1 MLTACPLF
9 VIIKFDNGG
18 GILAILFSSILAG
31 TILIVYLTLNVLD
44 KSPGNEKTEKIS
56 RIIQRGAKSFL
67 FQEYTIFFP
76 IVFLL
81 SLLFGFSSG
90 WVNAISFIIGSSFS
104 VLAGFFGML
113 IATKSN
119 ARTAWGATKGIGE
132 ALDIAFSGGAVMG
145 LIVSVLGLA
154 GLGIVYLLFG
164 LQAVSYYSLGAS
176 FVALFARVGGGIYTK
191 AADVGADIV
200 GKVESNLPEDDPR
213 NPAVIADN
221 VGDNVG
227 DVAGMGADLYESYV
241 GSIFSAI
248 SLGYA
253 LFGASGIT
261 STLYIISF
269 GLISSILAIILVKV
283 LSRLNTEPALA
294 LRSGTIASSVIFL
307 AFSLSYAI
315 MDKNMNLFWTVLV
328 GNIVGVSIGL
338 ITEWYTSG
346 KKVEKLAH
354 SAAMGPANVIISGT
368 ALGMESTAVI
378 TILIAV
384 GTLISHK
391 LGGLYGIAMA
401 GVGMLA
407 TLAMNLSVDAY
418 GPIADNAGG
427 VAQMA
432 GLEKGVRDITDKL
445 DALGNT
451 TAAMGKGF
459 AIGSAA
465 LTAIALFANFGS
477 IAHIQQIQLQD
488 PKMFIGA
495 LIGAMLTFF
504 FSALAMNAVGDAAND
519 MVEEIRR
526 QIREMP
532 GILAGATEPDYGSC
546 IKIATKGALKRMV
559 LPSVLAIASPI
570 ILMLGLG
577 VQSVAGL
584 LIGSTV
590 TGVALAIFMANSGGA
605 WDNAKK
611 YVEEGHLGGKGSFAH
626 KATVV
631 GDTVG
636 DPYKDTAGPA
646 LNILIKLMAITS
658 IVFYSIVGR
667 WIQ

>member
-1 MLTACPLF
+1 M
-9 VIIKFDNGG
+9 VV
-18 GILAILFSSILAG
+18 LFSSIIAG
-31 TILIVYLTLNVLD
+31 VALVIYLTLNVLD
-44 KSPGNEKTEKIS
+44 KSTGNERMDKIS
-56 RIIQRGAKSFL
+56 RIIQSGANSFL
-67 FQEYTIFFP
+67 FQEYRVFFP
-76 IVFLL
+76 IVLL
-81 SLLFGFSSG
+81 IAALFYFSSG
-90 WVNAISFIIGSSFS
+90 YQDALAFIIGALFS
-104 VLAGFFGML
+104 VLAGYFGMM
-113 IATKSN
+113 IATRSN
-119 ARTAWGATKGIGE
+119 ARTTWGATKSIGT

-145 LIVSVLGLA
+145 LTVSVLGLL
-154 GLGIVYLLFG
+154 GLSIVYLVYG
-164 LQAVSYYSLGAS
+164 IETVSYYSLGAS

-200 GKVESNLPEDDPR
+200 GKVEANLPEDDPR

-241 GSIFSAI
+241 GSIFSGIA
-248 SLGYA
+248 LGYA
-253 LFGASGIT
+253 AFGEKGAT
-261 STLYIISF
+261 STFYIVAF
-269 GLISSILAIILVKV
+269 GLIASILSIVFVKV
-283 LSRLNTEPALA
+283 LSRLNTEPSLA
-294 LRSGTIASSVIFL
+294 LRSGTILSSVVFL
-307 AFSLSYAI
+307 VLSFSYGLAEKSLG
-315 MDKNMNLFWTVLV
+315 LFWAVLV
-328 GNIVGVSIGL
+328 GNIVGVLIGL

-346 KKVEKLAH
+346 KRVEKLAH
-354 SAAMGPANVIISGT
+354 SATMGAANVIISGT
-368 ALGMESTAVI
+368 ALGMESTAI
-378 TILIAV
+378 IIILIAV
-384 GTLISHK
+384 GTLISYNIS
-391 LGGLYGIAMA
+391 GLYGIAMA

-427 VAQMA
+427 IAEMA
-432 GLEKGVRDITDKL
+432 GLDKSVRETTDKL

-465 LTAIALFANFGS
+465 LTSLALFANFGS
-477 IAHIQQIQLQD
+477 IAHVKEIQLQD

-504 FSALAMNAVGDAAND
+504 FSALTMNAVGDAAND

-526 QIREMP
+526 QIREIP
-532 GILAGATEPDYGSC
+532 GILSGSSEPDYQSC
-546 IKIATKGALKRMV
+546 VKIATKGALKRMV
-559 LPSVLAIASPI
+559 VPALLAVLSPI
-570 ILMLGLG
+570 ALLLILG
-577 VQSVAGL
+577 VQSVVGL

-626 KATVV
+626 KSTIV

-636 DPYKDTAGPA
+636 DPYKDTAGPS

-667 WIQ
+667 

>member
-1 MLTACPLF
+1 L
-9 VIIKFDNGG
+9 VV
-18 GILAILFSSILAG
+18 LFSSIIAG
-31 TILIVYLTLNVLD
+31 VALVIYLTLNVLD
-44 KSPGNEKTEKIS
+44 KSTGNERMDKIS
-56 RIIQRGAKSFL
+56 RIIQSGANSFL
-67 FQEYTIFFP
+67 FQEYRVFFP
-76 IVFLL
+76 IVLL
-81 SLLFGFSSG
+81 IAALFYFSSG
-90 WVNAISFIIGSSFS
+90 YQDALAFIIGALFS
-104 VLAGFFGML
+104 VLAGYFGMM
-113 IATKSN
+113 IATRSN
-119 ARTAWGATKGIGE
+119 ARTTWGATKSIGT

-145 LIVSVLGLA
+145 LTVSVLGLL
-154 GLGIVYLLFG
+154 GLSIVYLVYG
-164 LQAVSYYSLGAS
+164 IETVSYYSLGAS

-200 GKVESNLPEDDPR
+200 GKVEANLPEDDPR

-241 GSIFSAI
+241 GSIFSGIA
-248 SLGYA
+248 LGYA
-253 LFGASGIT
+253 AFGENGAT
-261 STLYIISF
+261 NTFYIVAF
-269 GLISSILAIILVKV
+269 GLIASILSIVFVKV
-283 LSRLNTEPALA
+283 LSRLNTEPSLA
-294 LRSGTIASSVIFL
+294 LRSGTILSSVVFL
-307 AFSLSYAI
+307 VLSFSYGLAEESLG
-315 MDKNMNLFWTVLV
+315 LFWSVLV
-328 GNIVGVSIGL
+328 GNIVGVLIGL

-346 KKVEKLAH
+346 KRVEKLAH
-354 SAAMGPANVIISGT
+354 SATMGAANVIISGT
-368 ALGMESTAVI
+368 ALGMESTAI
-378 TILIAV
+378 IIILIAV
-384 GTLISHK
+384 GTLISYNIS
-391 LGGLYGIAMA
+391 GLYGIAMA

-427 VAQMA
+427 IAEMA
-432 GLEKGVRDITDKL
+432 GLDKSVRETTDKL

-465 LTAIALFANFGS
+465 LTSLALFANFGS
-477 IAHIQQIQLQD
+477 IAHVKEIQLQD
-488 PKMFIGA
+488 PKMFVGA

-504 FSALAMNAVGDAAND
+504 FSALTMNAVGDAAND

-526 QIREMP
+526 QIREIP
-532 GILAGATEPDYGSC
+532 GILSGSSEPDYQSC
-546 IKIATKGALKRMV
+546 VKIATKGALKRMV
-559 LPSVLAIASPI
+559 VPALLAVLSPI
-570 ILMLGLG
+570 ALLLILG
-577 VQSVAGL
+577 VQSVVGL

-626 KATVV
+626 KSTIV

-636 DPYKDTAGPA
+636 DPYKDTAGPS

-667 WIQ
+667 

>member
-1 MLTACPLF
+1 M
-9 VIIKFDNGG
+9 VV
-18 GILAILFSSILAG
+18 LFSSIIAG
-31 TILIVYLTLNVLD
+31 VALVIYLTLNVLD
-44 KSPGNEKTEKIS
+44 KSTGNERMDKIS
-56 RIIQRGAKSFL
+56 RIIQSGANSFL
-67 FQEYTIFFP
+67 FQEYRVFFP
-76 IVFLL
+76 IVLL
-81 SLLFGFSSG
+81 IAVLFYFSSG
-90 WVNAISFIIGSSFS
+90 YQDALAFIIGALFS
-104 VLAGFFGML
+104 VLAGYFGMM
-113 IATKSN
+113 IATRSN
-119 ARTAWGATKGIGE
+119 ARTTWGATKSIGT

-145 LIVSVLGLA
+145 LIVSVLGLL
-154 GLGIVYLLFG
+154 GLSIVYLVYG
-164 LQAVSYYSLGAS
+164 IETVSYYSLGAS

-200 GKVESNLPEDDPR
+200 GKVEANLPEDDPR

-241 GSIFSAI
+241 GSIFSGIA
-248 SLGYA
+248 LGYA
-253 LFGASGIT
+253 AFGENGAT
-261 STLYIISF
+261 NTFYIVAF
-269 GLISSILAIILVKV
+269 GLIASILSIVFVKV
-283 LSRLNTEPALA
+283 LSRLNTEPSLA
-294 LRSGTIASSVIFL
+294 LRSGTILSSVVFL
-307 AFSLSYAI
+307 VLSFSYGIAEESLG
-315 MDKNMNLFWTVLV
+315 LFWVVLV
-328 GNIVGVSIGL
+328 GNIVGVLIGL

-346 KKVEKLAH
+346 KRVEKIAH
-354 SAAMGPANVIISGT
+354 SATMGAANVIISGT
-368 ALGMESTAVI
+368 ALGMGSTAII

-384 GTLISHK
+384 GTLISYNIS
-391 LGGLYGIAMA
+391 GLYGIAMA

-427 VAQMA
+427 IAEMA
-432 GLEKGVRDITDKL
+432 GLDKSVRETTDKL

-465 LTAIALFANFGS
+465 LTSLALFANFGS
-477 IAHIQQIQLQD
+477 IAHVKEIQLQD

-495 LIGAMLTFF
+495 LIGAMLAFF
-504 FSALAMNAVGDAAND
+504 FSALTMNAVGDAAND

-526 QIREMP
+526 QIREIP
-532 GILAGATEPDYGSC
+532 GILSGSSEPDYQSC
-546 IKIATKGALKRMV
+546 VKIATRGALKRMV
-559 LPSVLAIASPI
+559 VPALLAVLSPI
-570 ILMLGLG
+570 VLLLILG
-577 VQSVAGL
+577 VQSVVGL

-590 TGVALAIFMANSGGA
+590 TGVSLAIFMANSGGA

-626 KATVV
+626 KSTIV

-636 DPYKDTAGPA
+636 DPYKDTAGPS

-667 WIQ
+667 

>member
-1 MLTACPLF
+1 MVL
-9 VIIKFDNGG
+9 
-18 GILAILFSSILAG
+18 LFSSILTG
-31 TILIVYLTLNVLD
+31 FVLVIYLTLSVLD
-44 KSPGNEKTEKIS
+44 KSTGNEKTDKIS
-56 RIIQRGAKSFL
+56 RIIQTGARSFL
-67 FQEYTIFFP
+67 FQEYAVFFP
-76 IVFLL
+76 IVALL
-81 SLLFGFSSG
+81 SIIFFFSNG
-90 WVNAISFIIGSSFS
+90 YKDALAFLIGSVFS
-104 VLAGFFGML
+104 VLAGFFGMM

-119 ARTAWGATKGIGE
+119 ARTAWGATKGVGE
-132 ALDIAFSGGAVMG
+132 ALDVAFSGGAVMG
-145 LIVSVLGLA
+145 LTVSVLGLL
-154 GLGIVYLLFG
+154 GLSIVYIIFG
-164 LQAVSYYSLGAS
+164 LQAVGFYSLGAS

-200 GKVESNLPEDDPR
+200 GKVEANLPEDDPR

-241 GSIFSAI
+241 GSIFSSIA
-248 SLGYA
+248 LGYL
-253 LFGASGIT
+253 LFGEKGIT
-261 STLYIISF
+261 STISVVSF
-269 GLISSILAIILVKV
+269 GLIASILGIIFVKV
-283 LSRLNTEPALA
+283 LSKMNTEPALA
-294 LRSGTIASSVIFL
+294 LRLGTISSSTIFL
-307 AFSLSYAI
+307 VFSLAYSI
-315 MDKNMNLFWTVLV
+315 IEEDLKIFWVVLI
-328 GNIVGVSIGL
+328 GNVIGVLIGL

-354 SAAMGPANVIISGT
+354 SAVMGPANVIISGT

-378 TILIAV
+378 TILIAL
-384 GTLISHK
+384 GTLFSYKI
-391 LGGLYGIAMA
+391 LGLYGISMA

-427 VAQMA
+427 VAEMS
-432 GLEKGVRDITDKL
+432 GLDKSVRAITDKL

-477 IAHIQQIQLQD
+477 TAHIKDLQLQD

-504 FSALAMNAVGDAAND
+504 FSALTMNAVGDAAND

-526 QIREMP
+526 QIKEIP
-532 GILAGATEPDYGSC
+532 GILSGAAEPDYQSC
-546 IKIATKGALKRMV
+546 IRIATKGALKRMV
-559 LPSVLAIASPI
+559 LPSVLAILAPI
-570 ILMLGLG
+570 ILMMGLG
-577 VQSVAGL
+577 VQAVAGL

-590 TGVALAIFMANSGGA
+590 TGVSLAIFMANSGGA

-611 YVEEGHLGGKGSFAH
+611 YVEEGHFGGKGSFAH

-636 DPYKDTAGPA
+636 DPYKDTAGPS

-667 WIQ
+667 WL

>member
-1 MLTACPLF
+1 MILPF
-9 VIIKFDNGG
+9 SSVIIGV
-18 GILAILFSSILAG
+18 
-31 TILIVYLTLNVLD
+31 ILIIYLTLNVLD
-44 KSPGNEKTEKIS
+44 KSSGNERTEKIS
-56 RIIQRGAKSFL
+56 KIIQIGARSFL
-67 FQEYTIFFP
+67 FQEYAVFFP
-76 IVFLL
+76 IVGVLAV
-81 SLLFGFSSG
+81 LFGFTTG
-90 WVNAISFIIGSSFS
+90 YKEAASFIIGSFFS
-104 VLAGFFGML
+104 VMAGFFGMM

-119 ARTAWGATKGIGE
+119 ARTAWGAIKGVGE

-145 LIVSVLGLA
+145 LTVSVLGLF
-154 GLGIVYLLFG
+154 GLSVVYILFG

-200 GKVESNLPEDDPR
+200 GKVEANLPEDDPR

-241 GSIFSAI
+241 GSIFSGIAI
-248 SLGYA
+248 GYL
-253 LFGASGIT
+253 LFGDKGILN
-261 STLYIISF
+261 TLYVVSF
-269 GLISSILAIILVKV
+269 GLIASIIAIIFVKV
-283 LSRLNTEPALA
+283 MSKMNVEPALT
-294 LRSGTIASSVIFL
+294 LRSGTITSSVIFL
-307 AFSLSYAI
+307 VLSLAYSI
-315 MDKNMNLFWTVLV
+315 IEKNLNLFWVVLI
-328 GNIVGVSIGL
+328 GNVVGVFIGL

-384 GTLISHK
+384 GTLLAYKISE
-391 LGGLYGIAMA
+391 LYGIAMA

-427 VAQMA
+427 VAEMS
-432 GLEKGVRDITDKL
+432 GLDKSVRSITDKL

-477 IAHIQQIQLQD
+477 TAHIQELHLQD

-504 FSALAMNAVGDAAND
+504 FSALTMNAVGDAAND

-526 QIREMP
+526 QIKEIP
-532 GILAGATEPDYGSC
+532 GILLGSAEPDYQSC

-559 LPSVLAIASPI
+559 VPAVLAILSPI
-570 ILMLGLG
+570 ILMIGLG

-584 LIGSTV
+584 LIGATV
-590 TGVALAIFMANSGGA
+590 TGVSLAIFMANSGGA

-636 DPYKDTAGPA
+636 DPYKDTAGPS

-667 WIQ
+667 WL

>member
-1 MLTACPLF
+1 M
-9 VIIKFDNGG
+9 
-18 GILAILFSSILAG
+18 ILVLLFSSILAG
-31 TILIVYLTLNVLD
+31 FALVIYLTLSVLD
-44 KSPGNEKTEKIS
+44 KSTGNEKTDKIS
-56 RIIQRGAKSFL
+56 RIIQTGARSFL
-67 FQEYTIFFP
+67 FQEYTVFFP
-76 IVFLL
+76 IVALL
-81 SLLFGFSSG
+81 SIIFFFSNG
-90 WVNAISFIIGSSFS
+90 YKEALAFLTGSIFS
-104 VLAGFFGML
+104 VLAGFFGMM

-119 ARTAWGATKGIGE
+119 ARTAWGAMKGIGE

-145 LIVSVLGLA
+145 LTVSVLGLL
-154 GLGIVYLLFG
+154 GLSIVYIIFG
-164 LQAVSYYSLGAS
+164 LQAVSFYSLGAS

-200 GKVESNLPEDDPR
+200 GKVEANLPEDDPR

-241 GSIFSAI
+241 GSIFSGIA
-248 SLGYA
+248 LGYL
-253 LFGASGIT
+253 LFGERGIT
-261 STLYIISF
+261 STISIVSF
-269 GLISSILAIILVKV
+269 GLIASIFGIIFVKV
-283 LSRLNTEPALA
+283 LSKMNTEPALA
-294 LRSGTIASSVIFL
+294 LRLGTISSSTIFL
-307 AFSLSYAI
+307 IFSIAYSI
-315 MDKNMNLFWTVLV
+315 IEKNLKIFWVVLI
-328 GNIVGVSIGL
+328 GNVVGVLIGL

-354 SAAMGPANVIISGT
+354 SAVMGPANVIISGT

-378 TILIAV
+378 TILIAL
-384 GTLISHK
+384 GTLFSYKI
-391 LGGLYGIAMA
+391 LGLYGISMA

-427 VAQMA
+427 VAEMS
-432 GLEKGVRDITDKL
+432 GLDKSVRSITDKL

-477 IAHIQQIQLQD
+477 TAHIKELQLQD

-504 FSALAMNAVGDAAND
+504 FSALTMNAVGDAAND

-526 QIREMP
+526 QIKEIP
-532 GILAGATEPDYGSC
+532 GILSGAAEPDYQSC
-546 IKIATKGALKRMV
+546 IRIATKGALKRMV
-559 LPSVLAIASPI
+559 LPSVLAILAPI
-570 ILMLGLG
+570 ILMIGLG

-590 TGVALAIFMANSGGA
+590 TGVSLAIFMANSGGA

-611 YVEEGHLGGKGSFAH
+611 YVEEGHFGGKGSFAH
-626 KATVV
+626 KAAVV

-636 DPYKDTAGPA
+636 D
-646 LNILIKLMAITS
+646 
-658 IVFYSIVGR
+658 
-667 WIQ
+667 

>member
-1 MLTACPLF
+1 MILPF
-9 VIIKFDNGG
+9 SSVII
-18 GILAILFSSILAG
+18 G
-31 TILIVYLTLNVLD
+31 TILIIYLTLNVLD
-44 KSPGNEKTEKIS
+44 KSSGNERTEKIS
-56 RIIQRGAKSFL
+56 KIIQIGARSFL
-67 FQEYTIFFP
+67 FQEYAVFFP
-76 IVFLL
+76 IVGVLAV
-81 SLLFGFSSG
+81 LFGFTTG
-90 WVNAISFIIGSSFS
+90 YKEAASFIIGSFFS
-104 VLAGFFGML
+104 VMAGFFGMM

-119 ARTAWGATKGIGE
+119 ARTAWGAIKGVGE

-145 LIVSVLGLA
+145 LTVSVLGLF
-154 GLGIVYLLFG
+154 GLSIVYILFG

-200 GKVESNLPEDDPR
+200 GKVEANLPEDDPR

-241 GSIFSAI
+241 GSIFSGIAI
-248 SLGYA
+248 GYL
-253 LFGASGIT
+253 LFGDKGILN
-261 STLYIISF
+261 TLYVVSF
-269 GLISSILAIILVKV
+269 GLIASIIAIIFVKV
-283 LSRLNTEPALA
+283 MSKMNVEPALT
-294 LRSGTIASSVIFL
+294 LRSGTITSSVIFL
-307 AFSLSYAI
+307 VLSLAYSI
-315 MDKNMNLFWTVLV
+315 IEKNLNLFWVVLI
-328 GNIVGVSIGL
+328 GNVVGVFIGL

-384 GTLISHK
+384 GTLLAYKISE
-391 LGGLYGIAMA
+391 LYGIAMA

-427 VAQMA
+427 VAEMS
-432 GLEKGVRDITDKL
+432 GLDKSVRSITDKL

-477 IAHIQQIQLQD
+477 TAHIQELHLQD

-504 FSALAMNAVGDAAND
+504 FSALTMNAVGDAAND

-526 QIREMP
+526 QIKEIP
-532 GILAGATEPDYGSC
+532 GILLGSAEPDYQSC

-559 LPSVLAIASPI
+559 VPSVLAILSPI
-570 ILMLGLG
+570 ILMIGLG

-584 LIGSTV
+584 LIGATV
-590 TGVALAIFMANSGGA
+590 TGVSLAIFMANSGGA

-636 DPYKDTAGPA
+636 DPYKDTAGPS

-667 WIQ
+667 WL

>member
-1 MLTACPLF
+1 M
-9 VIIKFDNGG
+9 VV
-18 GILAILFSSILAG
+18 LFSSIIAG
-31 TILIVYLTLNVLD
+31 VALVIYLTLNVLD
-44 KSPGNEKTEKIS
+44 KSTGNERMDKIS
-56 RIIQRGAKSFL
+56 RIIQSGANSFL
-67 FQEYTIFFP
+67 FQEYRVFFP
-76 IVFLL
+76 IVLL
-81 SLLFGFSSG
+81 IAALFYFSSG
-90 WVNAISFIIGSSFS
+90 YQDALAFIIGALFS
-104 VLAGFFGML
+104 VLAGYFGMM
-113 IATKSN
+113 IATRSN
-119 ARTAWGATKGIGE
+119 ARTTWGATKSIGT

-145 LIVSVLGLA
+145 LTVSVLGLL
-154 GLGIVYLLFG
+154 GLSIVYLVYG
-164 LQAVSYYSLGAS
+164 IETVSYYSLGAS

-200 GKVESNLPEDDPR
+200 GKVEANLPEDDPR

-241 GSIFSAI
+241 GSIFSGIA
-248 SLGYA
+248 LGYA
-253 LFGASGIT
+253 AFGEKGAT
-261 STLYIISF
+261 STFYIVAF
-269 GLISSILAIILVKV
+269 GLIASILSIVFVKV
-283 LSRLNTEPALA
+283 LSRLNTEPSLA
-294 LRSGTIASSVIFL
+294 LRSGTILSSVVFL
-307 AFSLSYAI
+307 VLSFSYSLAEESLG
-315 MDKNMNLFWTVLV
+315 LFWAVLM
-328 GNIVGVSIGL
+328 GNIVGVLIGL

-346 KKVEKLAH
+346 KRIEKLAH
-354 SAAMGPANVIISGT
+354 SATMGAANVIISGT
-368 ALGMESTAVI
+368 ALGMESTAII

-384 GTLISHK
+384 GTLISYNIS
-391 LGGLYGIAMA
+391 GLYGIAMA

-427 VAQMA
+427 IAEMA
-432 GLEKGVRDITDKL
+432 GLDKSVRETTDKL

-465 LTAIALFANFGS
+465 LTSLALFANFGS
-477 IAHIQQIQLQD
+477 IAHVKEIQLQD

-504 FSALAMNAVGDAAND
+504 FSALTMNAVGDAAND

-526 QIREMP
+526 QIREIP
-532 GILAGATEPDYGSC
+532 GILSGSSEPDYQSC
-546 IKIATKGALKRMV
+546 VKIATKGALKRMV
-559 LPSVLAIASPI
+559 VPALLAVLSPI
-570 ILMLGLG
+570 ALLLILG

-626 KATVV
+626 KSTIV

-636 DPYKDTAGPA
+636 DPYKDTAGPS

-667 WIQ
+667 

>member
-1 MLTACPLF
+1 M
-9 VIIKFDNGG
+9 
-18 GILAILFSSILAG
+18 ILLFSSIAAG
-31 TILIVYLTLNVLD
+31 TILIIYLTLSVLD
-44 KSPGNEKTEKIS
+44 KSPGNEKTERIS
-56 RIIQRGAKSFL
+56 SIIQKGARSFL
-67 FQEYTIFFP
+67 FQEYTVFFP
-76 IVFLL
+76 IVIFLA
-81 SLLFGFSSG
+81 LLFTFTTGYKE
-90 WVNAISFIIGSSFS
+90 ALSFITGSVFS
-104 VLAGFFGML
+104 ILAGFFGMM

-145 LIVSVLGLA
+145 LTVSVLGLL
-154 GLGIVYLLFG
+154 GLSIVYLAFG

-248 SLGYA
+248 ALGYI
-253 LFGASGIT
+253 LFGDKGILN
-261 STLYIISF
+261 TLYIVGF
-269 GLISSILAIILVKV
+269 GLVASILAIILVKA
-283 LSRLNTEPALA
+283 LSKMNTEPALA
-294 LRSGTIASSVIFL
+294 LRSGTIASSVVFL
-307 AFSLSYAI
+307 IFSLAYAVI
-315 MDKNMNLFWTVLV
+315 EKNLNLFWVVLI

-354 SAAMGPANVIISGT
+354 SAMMGPANVIISGT

-378 TILIAV
+378 TIIIAV
-384 GTLISHK
+384 GTLLSYK
-391 LGGLYGIAMA
+391 VAGLYGIAMA

-427 VAQMA
+427 VAEMS
-432 GLEKGVRDITDKL
+432 GLDKSVRKITDKL

-477 IAHIQQIQLQD
+477 TAHVQEINLQD

-504 FSALAMNAVGDAAND
+504 FSALTMNAVGDAAND

-526 QIREMP
+526 QIKEIP
-532 GILAGATEPDYGSC
+532 GILSGTSEPDYQSC

-559 LPSVLAIASPI
+559 LPAILAILAPI
-570 ILMLGLG
+570 ILMVGLG
-577 VQSVAGL
+577 VQAVAGL

-611 YVEEGHLGGKGSFAH
+611 YVEEGHLGGKGSFTH

-636 DPYKDTAGPA
+636 DPYKDTAGPS

-658 IVFYSIVGR
+658 IVFYSIAGR
-667 WIQ
+667 WL

>member
-1 MLTACPLF
+1 MSLLYVSVAA
-9 VIIKFDNGG
+9 GG
-18 GILAILFSSILAG
+18 TLLVF
-31 TILIVYLTLNVLD
+31 LTLNVLD
-44 KSPGNEKTEKIS
+44 KSPGNERTEKLS
-56 RIIQRGAKSFL
+56 RIIQRGARSFL
-67 FQEYTIFFP
+67 LQEYVVFFP
-76 IVFLL
+76 IVALL
-81 SLLFGFSSG
+81 SLIFLLLSG
-90 WVNAISFIIGSSFS
+90 HGSALSFLTGAVFS
-104 VLAGFFGML
+104 VLSGFFGMM

-119 ARTAWGATKGIGE
+119 ARTAWGATKGVGE

-145 LIVSVLGLA
+145 LTVSVLGLT
-154 GLGIVYLLFG
+154 GLGLVYALFG
-164 LQAVSYYSLGAS
+164 LKAVSFYSLGAS

-200 GKVESNLPEDDPR
+200 GKVEANLPEDDPR

-241 GSIFSAI
+241 GSIFSGMA
-248 SLGYA
+248 LGSVLA
-253 LFGASGIT
+253 GERGVLD
-261 STLYIISF
+261 TLSIVSF
-269 GLISSILAIILVKV
+269 GLIGSVLGIISVKV
-283 LSRLNTEPALA
+283 LSKLNVEPAKA
-294 LRSGTIASSVIFL
+294 LRSGTIISSAVFL
-307 AFSLSYAI
+307 LTSLTYLALNSELRTFFI
-315 MDKNMNLFWTVLV
+315 VLV
-328 GNIVGVSIGL
+328 GNAVGVLIGL

-346 KKVEKLAH
+346 RKVEKLAH

-368 ALGMESTAVI
+368 ALGMESTGVI
-378 TILIAV
+378 VVLIAG
-384 GTLISHK
+384 GTLLAYW
-391 LGGLYGIAMA
+391 LGELYGVALA

-427 VAQMA
+427 IAQMA
-432 GLEKGVRDITDKL
+432 GLDKSVRSITDKL

-477 IAHIQQIQLQD
+477 VAHVETLELQD
-488 PKMFIGA
+488 PKLFIGA

-504 FSALAMNAVGDAAND
+504 FSALTMNAVGDAAND

-526 QIREMP
+526 QIREIP
-532 GILAGATEPDYGSC
+532 GILLGTAEPDYDSC
-546 IKIATKGALKRMV
+546 IRIATKGALKRMV
-559 LPSVLAIASPI
+559 APALLAIASPI
-570 ILMLGLG
+570 ALMWLLG
-577 VQSVAGL
+577 VQAVAGL
-584 LIGSTV
+584 LVGATV

-636 DPYKDTAGPA
+636 DPYKDTAGPS
-646 LNILIKLMAITS
+646 LNILIKLMAITA
-658 IVFYSIVGR
+658 IVFYQLR
-667 WIQ
+667 LR

>member
-1 MLTACPLF
+1 L
-9 VIIKFDNGG
+9 VV
-18 GILAILFSSILAG
+18 LFSSIIAG
-31 TILIVYLTLNVLD
+31 VALVIYLTLNVLD
-44 KSPGNEKTEKIS
+44 KSTGNERMDKIS
-56 RIIQRGAKSFL
+56 RIIQSGANSFL
-67 FQEYTIFFP
+67 FQEYRVFFP
-76 IVFLL
+76 IVLL
-81 SLLFGFSSG
+81 IAALFYFSSG
-90 WVNAISFIIGSSFS
+90 YQDALAFIIGALFS
-104 VLAGFFGML
+104 VLAGYFGMM
-113 IATKSN
+113 IATRSN
-119 ARTAWGATKGIGE
+119 ARTTWGATKSIGT

-145 LIVSVLGLA
+145 LTVSVLGLL
-154 GLGIVYLLFG
+154 GLSIVYLVYG
-164 LQAVSYYSLGAS
+164 IETVSYYSLGAS

-200 GKVESNLPEDDPR
+200 GKVEANLPEDDPR

-241 GSIFSAI
+241 GSIFSGIA
-248 SLGYA
+248 LGYA
-253 LFGASGIT
+253 AFGENGAT
-261 STLYIISF
+261 NTFYIVAF
-269 GLISSILAIILVKV
+269 GLIASILSIVFVKV
-283 LSRLNTEPALA
+283 LSRLNTEPSLA
-294 LRSGTIASSVIFL
+294 LRSGTILSSVVFL
-307 AFSLSYAI
+307 VLSFSYSLAEESLG
-315 MDKNMNLFWTVLV
+315 LFWAVLI
-328 GNIVGVSIGL
+328 GNIVGVLIGL

-346 KKVEKLAH
+346 KRIEKVAH
-354 SAAMGPANVIISGT
+354 SATMGAANVIISGT

-378 TILIAV
+378 TILIAI
-384 GTLISHK
+384 GTLISYNIS
-391 LGGLYGIAMA
+391 GLYGIAMA

-427 VAQMA
+427 IAEMA
-432 GLEKGVRDITDKL
+432 GLDKSVRETTDKL

-465 LTAIALFANFGS
+465 LTSLALFANFGS
-477 IAHIQQIQLQD
+477 IAHVKEIQLQD

-504 FSALAMNAVGDAAND
+504 FSALTMNAVGDAAND

-526 QIREMP
+526 QIREIP
-532 GILAGATEPDYGSC
+532 GILSGSSEPDYQSC
-546 IKIATKGALKRMV
+546 VKIATKGALKRMV
-559 LPSVLAIASPI
+559 VPALLAVLSPI
-570 ILMLGLG
+570 ALLLILG

-626 KATVV
+626 KSTIV

-636 DPYKDTAGPA
+636 DPYKDTAGPS

-667 WIQ
+667 

>member
-1 MLTACPLF
+1 M
-9 VIIKFDNGG
+9 
-18 GILAILFSSILAG
+18 ILLFSSIAIG
-31 TILIVYLTLNVLD
+31 TVLIIYLTLSVLD
-44 KSPGNEKTEKIS
+44 KSPGNEKTERIS
-56 RIIQRGAKSFL
+56 NIIQKGARSFL
-67 FQEYTIFFP
+67 FQEYTVFFP
-76 IVFLL
+76 IVIVLA
-81 SLLFGFSSG
+81 LLFTFTTGYKE
-90 WVNAISFIIGSSFS
+90 AISFITGSVFS
-104 VLAGFFGML
+104 VLAGFFGMM

-119 ARTAWGATKGIGE
+119 ARTAWGAAKGVGE

-145 LIVSVLGLA
+145 LTVSVLGLL
-154 GLGIVYLLFG
+154 GLSIVYLTFG

-241 GSIFSAI
+241 GSIFSGIA
-248 SLGYA
+248 LGYI
-253 LFGASGIT
+253 LFGDKGILN
-261 STLYIISF
+261 TLYIVGF
-269 GLISSILAIILVKV
+269 GLIASILAIILVKA
-283 LSRLNTEPALA
+283 LSKMNTEPALA
-294 LRSGTIASSVIFL
+294 LRSGTIASSIVFL
-307 AFSLSYAI
+307 IFSLAYAVI
-315 MDKNMNLFWTVLV
+315 EKNLNLFWVVLI
-328 GNIVGVSIGL
+328 GNIVGVAIGL

-354 SAAMGPANVIISGT
+354 SAMMGPANVIISGT

-378 TILIAV
+378 TIIIAV
-384 GTLISHK
+384 GTLLAYKIA
-391 LGGLYGIAMA
+391 GLYGIAMA

-427 VAQMA
+427 VAEMS
-432 GLEKGVRDITDKL
+432 GLDKSVRAITDKL

-477 IAHIQQIQLQD
+477 TAHVQEINLQD

-504 FSALAMNAVGDAAND
+504 FSALTMNAVGDAAND

-526 QIREMP
+526 QIKEIP
-532 GILAGATEPDYGSC
+532 GILSGTSEPDYQSC

-559 LPSVLAIASPI
+559 LPTILAILAPI
-570 ILMLGLG
+570 ILMVGLG
-577 VQSVAGL
+577 VQAVAGL

-590 TGVALAIFMANSGGA
+590 TGVTLAIFMANSGGA

-611 YVEEGHLGGKGSFAH
+611 FVEEGHLGGKGSFTH

-636 DPYKDTAGPA
+636 DPYKDTAGPS

-667 WIQ
+667 WL

>member
-1 MLTACPLF
+1 M
-9 VIIKFDNGG
+9 VV
-18 GILAILFSSILAG
+18 LFSSIIAG
-31 TILIVYLTLNVLD
+31 VALVIYLTLNVLD
-44 KSPGNEKTEKIS
+44 KSTGNERMDKIS
-56 RIIQRGAKSFL
+56 RIIQSGANSFL
-67 FQEYTIFFP
+67 FQEYRVFFP
-76 IVFLL
+76 IVLL
-81 SLLFGFSSG
+81 IAALFYFSSG
-90 WVNAISFIIGSSFS
+90 YQDALAFIIGALFS
-104 VLAGFFGML
+104 VLAGYFGMM
-113 IATKSN
+113 IATRSN
-119 ARTAWGATKGIGE
+119 ARTTWGATKSIGT

-145 LIVSVLGLA
+145 LTVSVLGLL
-154 GLGIVYLLFG
+154 GLSIVYLVYG
-164 LQAVSYYSLGAS
+164 IETVSYYSLGAS

-200 GKVESNLPEDDPR
+200 GKVEANLPEDDPR

-241 GSIFSAI
+241 GSIFSGIA
-248 SLGYA
+248 LGYA
-253 LFGASGIT
+253 AFGEKGAT
-261 STLYIISF
+261 NTFYIVAF
-269 GLISSILAIILVKV
+269 GLIASILSIVFVKV
-283 LSRLNTEPALA
+283 LSRLNTEPSLA
-294 LRSGTIASSVIFL
+294 LRSGTILSSVVFL
-307 AFSLSYAI
+307 VLSFSYGLAEESLG
-315 MDKNMNLFWTVLV
+315 LFWSVLV
-328 GNIVGVSIGL
+328 GNIVGVLIGL

-346 KKVEKLAH
+346 KRVEKLAH
-354 SAAMGPANVIISGT
+354 SATMGAANVIISGT
-368 ALGMESTAVI
+368 ALGMESTAI
-378 TILIAV
+378 IIILIAV
-384 GTLISHK
+384 GTLISYNIS
-391 LGGLYGIAMA
+391 GLYGIAMA

-427 VAQMA
+427 IAEMA
-432 GLEKGVRDITDKL
+432 GLDKSVRETTDKL

-465 LTAIALFANFGS
+465 LTSLALFTNFGS
-477 IAHIQQIQLQD
+477 IAHVKEIQLQD
-488 PKMFIGA
+488 PKMFVGA

-504 FSALAMNAVGDAAND
+504 FSALTMNAVGDAAND

-526 QIREMP
+526 QIREIP
-532 GILAGATEPDYGSC
+532 GILSGSSEPDYQSC
-546 IKIATKGALKRMV
+546 VKIATKGALKRMV
-559 LPSVLAIASPI
+559 VPALLAVLSPI
-570 ILMLGLG
+570 ALLLILG

-626 KATVV
+626 KSTIV

-636 DPYKDTAGPA
+636 DPYKDTAGPS

-667 WIQ
+667 

>member
-1 MLTACPLF
+1 M
-9 VIIKFDNGG
+9 I
-18 GILAILFSSILAG
+18 ILFSSIVAG
-31 TILIVYLTLNVLD
+31 VAVIIYLTLNVLD
-44 KSPGNEKTEKIS
+44 KSTGNEKMDKIS
-56 RIIQRGAKSFL
+56 RIIQSGANSFL
-67 FQEYTIFFP
+67 FQEYRVFFP
-76 IVFLL
+76 IVLL
-81 SLLFGFSSG
+81 IAVLFYFSASYQD
-90 WVNAISFIIGSSFS
+90 ALAFIIGALFS
-104 VLAGFFGML
+104 VLAGYFGMM
-113 IATKSN
+113 IATRSN
-119 ARTAWGATKGIGE
+119 ARTTWGATKSIGA

-145 LIVSVLGLA
+145 LTVSVLGLL
-154 GLGIVYLLFG
+154 GLSIVYLIYG
-164 LQAVSYYSLGAS
+164 IETVSYYSLGGS
-176 FVALFARVGGGIYTK
+176 FVALFARVGGGVYTK

-200 GKVESNLPEDDPR
+200 GKVEANLPEDDPR

-241 GSIFSAI
+241 GSIFSGIA
-248 SLGYA
+248 LGYA
-253 LFGASGIT
+253 FFGEKGIVNT
-261 STLYIISF
+261 FYIVAF
-269 GLISSILAIILVKV
+269 GLMASILSIVFVKV
-283 LSRLNTEPALA
+283 LSKLNTEPSLA
-294 LRSGTIASSVIFL
+294 LRSGTILSSVVFL
-307 AFSLSYAI
+307 VLSFSYGLAEESLG
-315 MDKNMNLFWTVLV
+315 LFWAVLV
-328 GNIVGVSIGL
+328 GNIVGVLIGL

-346 KKVEKLAH
+346 KRVEKLAH
-354 SAAMGPANVIISGT
+354 SATMGAANVIISGT
-368 ALGMESTAVI
+368 ALGMESTAI
-378 TILIAV
+378 IIILIAV
-384 GTLISHK
+384 GTLISYNIS
-391 LGGLYGIAMA
+391 GLYGIAMA

-427 VAQMA
+427 IAEMA
-432 GLEKGVRDITDKL
+432 GLDKSVRETTDKL

-465 LTAIALFANFGS
+465 LTSLALFANFGS
-477 IAHIQQIQLQD
+477 IAHVKEIQLQD
-488 PKMFIGA
+488 PKMFVGA

-504 FSALAMNAVGDAAND
+504 FSALTMNAVGDAAND

-526 QIREMP
+526 QIREIP
-532 GILAGATEPDYGSC
+532 GILSGSSEPDYQSC
-546 IKIATKGALKRMV
+546 VKIATKGALKRMV
-559 LPSVLAIASPI
+559 VPALLAVLSPI
-570 ILMLGLG
+570 ALLLILG
-577 VQSVAGL
+577 VQSVVGL

-626 KATVV
+626 KSTIV

-636 DPYKDTAGPA
+636 DPYKDTAGPS

-667 WIQ
+667 

>member
-1 MLTACPLF
+1 L
-9 VIIKFDNGG
+9 
-18 GILAILFSSILAG
+18 ILLFSSVLAG
-31 TILIVYLTLNVLD
+31 VILVVYLTLTVLD
-44 KSPGNEKTEKIS
+44 KSTGNERTEKIS
-56 RIIQRGAKSFL
+56 RIIQKGARSFL
-67 FQEYTIFFP
+67 FQEYAIFFP
-76 IVFLL
+76 IVFVLAVLL
-81 SLLFGFSSG
+81 GFSSG
-90 WVNAISFIIGSSFS
+90 WTNAIAFIIGSVFS
-104 VLAGFFGML
+104 VLAGFFGMT

-119 ARTAWGATKGIGE
+119 ARTAWGATKGVGE

-145 LIVSVLGLA
+145 LVVSVLGLL
-154 GLGIVYLLFG
+154 GLSIVYLTFG
-164 LQAVSYYSLGAS
+164 LKAVSFYSLGAS

-200 GKVESNLPEDDPR
+200 GKVEANLPEDDPR

-248 SLGYA
+248 VLGYA
-253 LFGASGIT
+253 LFGDKGILH
-261 STLYIISF
+261 TLYIISF
-269 GLISSILAIILVKV
+269 GLISSILAIIFVKV
-283 LSRLNTEPALA
+283 LSRLNTEPAVA
-294 LRSGTIASSVIFL
+294 LRMGTISSSVIFL
-307 AFSLSYAI
+307 VFALAYAI
-315 MDKNMNLFWTVLV
+315 IEKNMNLFWTVLT
-328 GNIVGVSIGL
+328 GNVVGVFIGL

-346 KKVEKLAH
+346 KNVEKLAH

-384 GTLISHK
+384 GTLISYK
-391 LGGLYGIAMA
+391 LSGLYGTAMA

-427 VAQMA
+427 VAQMS
-432 GLEKGVRDITDKL
+432 GLDKSVREITDKL

-477 IAHIQQIQLQD
+477 IAHVQRLQLQD
-488 PKMFIGA
+488 PNMFIGA
-495 LIGAMLTFF
+495 LIGAMLTFY
-504 FSALAMNAVGDAAND
+504 FSALTMNAVGDAAND

-526 QIREMP
+526 QIKEVP
-532 GILAGATEPDYGSC
+532 GILSGVVDPDYESC

-559 LPSVLAIASPI
+559 LPSILAIAAPI
-570 ILMLGLG
+570 ILMIGLG

-590 TGVALAIFMANSGGA
+590 TGVSLAIFMSNSGGA

-611 YVEEGHLGGKGSFAH
+611 FVEEGHLGGKGSFAH

-636 DPYKDTAGPA
+636 DPYKDTAGPS

-667 WIQ
+667 WL

>member
-1 MLTACPLF
+1 
-9 VIIKFDNGG
+9 
-18 GILAILFSSILAG
+18 
-31 TILIVYLTLNVLD
+31 
-44 KSPGNEKTEKIS
+44 
-56 RIIQRGAKSFL
+56 
-67 FQEYTIFFP
+67 
-76 IVFLL
+76 
-81 SLLFGFSSG
+81 
-90 WVNAISFIIGSSFS
+90 
-104 VLAGFFGML
+104 
-113 IATKSN
+113 
-119 ARTAWGATKGIGE
+119 
-132 ALDIAFSGGAVMG
+132 
-145 LIVSVLGLA
+145 
-154 GLGIVYLLFG
+154 YLLFG
-164 LQAVSYYSLGAS
+164 DK
-176 FVALFARVGGGIYTK
+176 GIL
-191 AADVGADIV
+191 
-200 GKVESNLPEDDPR
+200 N
-213 NPAVIADN
+213 
-221 VGDNVG
+221 
-227 DVAGMGADLYESYV
+227 
-241 GSIFSAI
+241 
-248 SLGYA
+248 
-253 LFGASGIT
+253 
-261 STLYIISF
+261 TLYVVSF
-269 GLISSILAIILVKV
+269 GLIASIIAIIFVKV
-283 LSRLNTEPALA
+283 MSKMNVEPALT
-294 LRSGTIASSVIFL
+294 LRSGTITSSVIFL
-307 AFSLSYAI
+307 VLSLAYSI
-315 MDKNMNLFWTVLV
+315 IEKNLNLFWVVLI
-328 GNIVGVSIGL
+328 GNVVGVFIGL

-384 GTLISHK
+384 GTLLAYKISE
-391 LGGLYGIAMA
+391 LYGIAMA

-427 VAQMA
+427 VAEMS
-432 GLEKGVRDITDKL
+432 GLDKSVRSITDKL

-477 IAHIQQIQLQD
+477 TAHIQELHLQD

-504 FSALAMNAVGDAAND
+504 FSALTMNAVGDAAND

-526 QIREMP
+526 QIKEIP
-532 GILAGATEPDYGSC
+532 GILLGSAEPDYQSC

-559 LPSVLAIASPI
+559 VPSVLAILSPI
-570 ILMLGLG
+570 ILMIGLG

-584 LIGSTV
+584 LIGATV
-590 TGVALAIFMANSGGA
+590 TGVSLAIFMANSGGA

-636 DPYKDTAGPA
+636 DP
-646 LNILIKLMAITS
+646 
-658 IVFYSIVGR
+658 
-667 WIQ
+667 

>member
-1 MLTACPLF
+1 M
-9 VIIKFDNGG
+9 
-18 GILAILFSSILAG
+18 ILLFSSIAIG
-31 TILIVYLTLNVLD
+31 TVLIIYLTLSVLD
-44 KSPGNEKTEKIS
+44 KSPGNEKTERIS
-56 RIIQRGAKSFL
+56 NIIQKGARSFL
-67 FQEYTIFFP
+67 FQEYTVFFP
-76 IVFLL
+76 IVIVLA
-81 SLLFGFSSG
+81 LLFTFTTGYKQ
-90 WVNAISFIIGSSFS
+90 ALSFIIGSVFS
-104 VLAGFFGML
+104 VLAGFFGMM

-119 ARTAWGATKGIGE
+119 ARTAWGATKGVGE

-145 LIVSVLGLA
+145 LTVSVLGLL
-154 GLGIVYLLFG
+154 GLSIVYLMFG

-241 GSIFSAI
+241 GSIFSGIA
-248 SLGYA
+248 LGYI
-253 LFGASGIT
+253 LFGDKGILN
-261 STLYIISF
+261 TLYIVGF
-269 GLISSILAIILVKV
+269 GLIASILAIILVKA
-283 LSRLNTEPALA
+283 LSKMNTEPALA
-294 LRSGTIASSVIFL
+294 LRSGTIASSIVFL
-307 AFSLSYAI
+307 IFSLAYAVI
-315 MDKNMNLFWTVLV
+315 EKNLNLFWVVLI
-328 GNIVGVSIGL
+328 GNIVGVAIGL

-354 SAAMGPANVIISGT
+354 SAMMGPANVIISGT

-378 TILIAV
+378 TIIIAV
-384 GTLISHK
+384 GTLLSYKIA
-391 LGGLYGIAMA
+391 GLYGIAMA

-427 VAQMA
+427 VAEMS
-432 GLEKGVRDITDKL
+432 GLDKSVRAITDKL

-477 IAHIQQIQLQD
+477 TAHVQEINLQD

-504 FSALAMNAVGDAAND
+504 FSALTMNAVGDAAND

-526 QIREMP
+526 QIKEIP
-532 GILAGATEPDYGSC
+532 GILSGTSEPDYQSC

-559 LPSVLAIASPI
+559 LPAILAILAPI
-570 ILMLGLG
+570 ILMVGLG
-577 VQSVAGL
+577 VQAVAGL

-611 YVEEGHLGGKGSFAH
+611 YVEEGHLGGKGSFTH

-636 DPYKDTAGPA
+636 DPYKDTAGPS

-667 WIQ
+667 WL

>member
-1 MLTACPLF
+1 M
-9 VIIKFDNGG
+9 
-18 GILAILFSSILAG
+18 ILLFSSIAIG
-31 TILIVYLTLNVLD
+31 TVLIIYLTLSVLD
-44 KSPGNEKTEKIS
+44 KSPGNEKTERIS
-56 RIIQRGAKSFL
+56 NIIQKGARSFL
-67 FQEYTIFFP
+67 FQEYTVFFP
-76 IVFLL
+76 IVIVLA
-81 SLLFGFSSG
+81 LLFTFTTGYKQ
-90 WVNAISFIIGSSFS
+90 ALSFIIGSVFS
-104 VLAGFFGML
+104 VLAGFFGMM

-119 ARTAWGATKGIGE
+119 ARTAWGATKGVGE

-145 LIVSVLGLA
+145 LTVSVLGLL
-154 GLGIVYLLFG
+154 GLSIVYLTFG

-241 GSIFSAI
+241 GSIFSGIA
-248 SLGYA
+248 LGYI
-253 LFGASGIT
+253 LFGDKGILN
-261 STLYIISF
+261 TLYIVGF
-269 GLISSILAIILVKV
+269 GLIASILAIILVKV
-283 LSRLNTEPALA
+283 LSKMNTEPALA
-294 LRSGTIASSVIFL
+294 LRSGTIASSVVFL
-307 AFSLSYAI
+307 IFSLAYAI
-315 MDKNMNLFWTVLV
+315 IEKNLNLFWVVLI
-328 GNIVGVSIGL
+328 GNIVGVAIGL

-354 SAAMGPANVIISGT
+354 SAMMGPANVIISGT

-378 TILIAV
+378 TIIIAV
-384 GTLISHK
+384 GTLLAYKIA
-391 LGGLYGIAMA
+391 GLYGIAMA

-427 VAQMA
+427 VAEMS
-432 GLEKGVRDITDKL
+432 GLDKSVRAITDKL

-477 IAHIQQIQLQD
+477 TAHVQEINLQD

-504 FSALAMNAVGDAAND
+504 FSALTMNAVGDAAND

-526 QIREMP
+526 QIKEIP
-532 GILAGATEPDYGSC
+532 GILSGTSEPDYQSC

-559 LPSVLAIASPI
+559 LPAILAILAPI
-570 ILMLGLG
+570 ILMVGLG
-577 VQSVAGL
+577 VQAVAGL

-611 YVEEGHLGGKGSFAH
+611 YVEEGHLGGKGSFTH

-636 DPYKDTAGPA
+636 DPYKDTAGPS

-667 WIQ
+667 WL

>member
-1 MLTACPLF
+1 L
-9 VIIKFDNGG
+9 
-18 GILAILFSSILAG
+18 ILLFSAIGIGSA
-31 TILIVYLTLNVLD
+31 LIIYLTLSVLD
-44 KSPGNEKTEKIS
+44 KSTGNEKTDKIS
-56 RIIQRGAKSFL
+56 RIIQTGARSFL
-67 FQEYTIFFP
+67 FQEYAVFFP
-76 IVFLL
+76 IVIAL
-81 SLLFGFSSG
+81 SLLFFFSSG
-90 WVNAISFIIGSSFS
+90 YKEALAFIIGSVFS
-104 VLAGFFGML
+104 VLAGFFGMM

-119 ARTAWGATKGIGE
+119 ARTAWGATKGVGE

-145 LIVSVLGLA
+145 LTVSVLGLL
-154 GLGIVYLLFG
+154 GLSLVYQIFG
-164 LQAVSYYSLGAS
+164 LQAVSFYSLGAS

-200 GKVESNLPEDDPR
+200 GKVEANLPEDDPR

-241 GSIFSAI
+241 GSIFSGIA
-248 SLGYA
+248 LGYL
-253 LFGASGIT
+253 LFGEKGILN
-261 STLYIISF
+261 TLYIVAF
-269 GLISSILAIILVKV
+269 GLIASILAIVFVKV
-283 LSRLNTEPALA
+283 LSKMNTEPALA
-294 LRSGTIASSVIFL
+294 LRSGTIASSFIFL
-307 AFSLSYAI
+307 VLSFAYAI
-315 MDKNMNLFWTVLV
+315 MEKNLNIFWVVLI
-328 GNIVGVSIGL
+328 GNIVGVAIGL

-384 GTLISHK
+384 GTLLSYKIAE
-391 LGGLYGIAMA
+391 LYGIAMA
-401 GVGMLA
+401 GVGMLS

-427 VAQMA
+427 VAEMS
-432 GLEKGVRDITDKL
+432 GLDKSVRAITDKL

-477 IAHIQQIQLQD
+477 TAHIQELQLQD

-504 FSALAMNAVGDAAND
+504 FSALTMNAVGDAAND

-526 QIREMP
+526 QIREIP
-532 GILAGATEPDYGSC
+532 GILSGSAEPDYQSC

-559 LPSVLAIASPI
+559 LPSILAILSPI
-570 ILMLGLG
+570 ILMIGLG

-636 DPYKDTAGPA
+636 DPYKDTAGPS

-667 WIQ
+667 WL

>member
-1 MLTACPLF
+1 M
-9 VIIKFDNGG
+9 V
-18 GILAILFSSILAG
+18 ILFSSIIASVVLV
-31 TILIVYLTLNVLD
+31 IYLTLNVLD
-44 KSPGNEKTEKIS
+44 KSTGNERMDKIS
-56 RIIQRGAKSFL
+56 RIIQSGANSFL
-67 FQEYTIFFP
+67 FQEYRVFFP
-76 IVFLL
+76 IVLL
-81 SLLFGFSSG
+81 IAVLFYFSSG
-90 WVNAISFIIGSSFS
+90 YQDALAFIMGALFS
-104 VLAGFFGML
+104 VLAGYFGMM
-113 IATKSN
+113 IATRSN
-119 ARTAWGATKGIGE
+119 ARTTWGATKSIGT

-145 LIVSVLGLA
+145 LTVSVLGLL
-154 GLGIVYLLFG
+154 GLIIVYMIYG
-164 LQAVSYYSLGAS
+164 VETVSYYSLGAS

-200 GKVESNLPEDDPR
+200 GKVEANLPEDDPR

-241 GSIFSAI
+241 GSIFSGIA
-248 SLGYA
+248 LGNA
-253 LFGASGIT
+253 FFGVKGIDN
-261 STLYIISF
+261 TLYIVAF
-269 GLISSILAIILVKV
+269 GLIASILSIVFVKV
-283 LSRLNTEPALA
+283 LSKLNIEPSLA
-294 LRSGTIASSVIFL
+294 LRSGTIMSSVIFL
-307 AFSLSYAI
+307 VLAFSYGFIEKSLS
-315 MDKNMNLFWTVLV
+315 LFWVVLV
-328 GNIVGVSIGL
+328 GNAVGVLIGL

-346 KKVEKLAH
+346 KRIEKLAH
-354 SAAMGPANVIISGT
+354 SAMMGPANVIISGT
-368 ALGMESTAVI
+368 ALGMESTAII
-378 TILIAV
+378 TVLIAV
-384 GTLISHK
+384 GTLISYNIS
-391 LGGLYGIAMA
+391 GLYGIAMA

-427 VAQMA
+427 IAEMA
-432 GLEKGVRDITDKL
+432 GLDKSVRETTDKL

-465 LTAIALFANFGS
+465 LTSLALFANFGS
-477 IAHIQQIQLQD
+477 IAHVKEIQLQD
-488 PKMFIGA
+488 PRMFIGA

-504 FSALAMNAVGDAAND
+504 FSALTMNAVGDAAND

-526 QIREMP
+526 QIREIP
-532 GILAGATEPDYGSC
+532 GILSGVAEPDYQGC
-546 IKIATKGALKRMV
+546 IKIATKGALRRMV
-559 LPSVLAIASPI
+559 LPALLAVLSPI
-570 ILMLGLG
+570 ALMLILG
-577 VQSVAGL
+577 VQSVVGL

-590 TGVALAIFMANSGGA
+590 TGVALAIFMSNSGGA

-626 KATVV
+626 KATIV

-636 DPYKDTAGPA
+636 DPYKDTAGPS

-667 WIQ
+667 

>member
-1 MLTACPLF
+1 M
-9 VIIKFDNGG
+9 
-18 GILAILFSSILAG
+18 ILLFSSVIAG
-31 TILIVYLTLNVLD
+31 VVLIIYLTLTVLD

-56 RIIQRGAKSFL
+56 RIIQRGARSFL
-67 FQEYTIFFP
+67 FQEYTVFFP
-76 IVFLL
+76 LVFVLAI
-81 SLLFGFSSG
+81 LFGLSSG
-90 WVNAISFIIGSSFS
+90 WTKAIAFIIGATFS
-104 VLAGFFGML
+104 VLAGFFGMS

-119 ARTAWGATKGIGE
+119 ARTAWGATKGVGE

-145 LIVSVLGLA
+145 LAVSVLGLL
-154 GLGIVYLLFG
+154 GLSVVYLIFG
-164 LQAVSYYSLGAS
+164 IEAVSFYSLGAS

-200 GKVESNLPEDDPR
+200 GKVEANLPEDDPR

-248 SLGYA
+248 AIGYA
-253 LFGASGIT
+253 LFGAKGILNT
-261 STLYIISF
+261 IYIISF
-269 GLISSILAIILVKV
+269 GLIASILAIILVKV
-283 LSRLNTEPALA
+283 LSRLNTEPASA
-294 LRSGTIASSVIFL
+294 LRMGTVTSSIIFL
-307 AFSLSYAI
+307 VFSFAYAI
-315 MDKNMNLFWTVLV
+315 IEKNLNLFWTVLT
-328 GNIVGVSIGL
+328 GNIVGVLIGL

-378 TILIAV
+378 TILIAL
-384 GTLISHK
+384 GTLISYK
-391 LGGLYGIAMA
+391 LASLYGIAMA
-401 GVGMLA
+401 GVGMLS

-432 GLEKGVRDITDKL
+432 GLDKSVREITDKL

-477 IAHIQQIQLQD
+477 VAHVQQIQLQD
-488 PKMFIGA
+488 PNMFIGA

-504 FSALAMNAVGDAAND
+504 FSALTMNAVGDAAND

-526 QIREMP
+526 QIREVP
-532 GILAGATEPDYGSC
+532 GILSGAVDPDYESC

-559 LPSVLAIASPI
+559 LPAVLAILAPI
-570 ILMLGLG
+570 VLMVGLG
-577 VQSVAGL
+577 VQAVVGL

-636 DPYKDTAGPA
+636 DPYKDTAGPS

-667 WIQ
+667 WL

>member
-1 MLTACPLF
+1 M
-9 VIIKFDNGG
+9 
-18 GILAILFSSILAG
+18 ILLFSSVLAG
-31 TILIVYLTLNVLD
+31 VILVVYLTLTVLD
-44 KSPGNEKTEKIS
+44 KSTGNERTEKIS
-56 RIIQRGAKSFL
+56 RIIQKGARSFL
-67 FQEYTIFFP
+67 FQEYAIFFP
-76 IVFLL
+76 IVFVLAVLL
-81 SLLFGFSSG
+81 GFSSG
-90 WVNAISFIIGSSFS
+90 WTNAIAFIIGSVFS
-104 VLAGFFGML
+104 VLAGFFGMT

-119 ARTAWGATKGIGE
+119 ARTAWGATKGVGE

-145 LIVSVLGLA
+145 LVVSVLGLL
-154 GLGIVYLLFG
+154 GLSIVYLTFG
-164 LQAVSYYSLGAS
+164 LKAVSFYSLGAS

-200 GKVESNLPEDDPR
+200 GKVEANLPEDDPR

-248 SLGYA
+248 VLGYA
-253 LFGASGIT
+253 LFGDKGILH
-261 STLYIISF
+261 TLYIISF
-269 GLISSILAIILVKV
+269 GLISSILAIIFVKV
-283 LSRLNTEPALA
+283 LSRLNTEPAVA
-294 LRSGTIASSVIFL
+294 LRIGTISSSVIFL
-307 AFSLSYAI
+307 VFALAYAI
-315 MDKNMNLFWTVLV
+315 IEKNMNLFWTVLT
-328 GNIVGVSIGL
+328 GNVVGVFIGL

-346 KKVEKLAH
+346 KNVEKLAH

-384 GTLISHK
+384 GTLISYK
-391 LGGLYGIAMA
+391 LSGLYGTAMA

-427 VAQMA
+427 VAQMS
-432 GLEKGVRDITDKL
+432 GLDKSVREITDKL

-477 IAHIQQIQLQD
+477 IAHVQRLQLQD
-488 PKMFIGA
+488 PNMFIGA
-495 LIGAMLTFF
+495 LIGAMLTFY
-504 FSALAMNAVGDAAND
+504 FSALTMNAVGDAAND

-526 QIREMP
+526 QIKEVP
-532 GILAGATEPDYGSC
+532 GILSGVVDPDYESC

-559 LPSVLAIASPI
+559 LPSILAIAAPI
-570 ILMLGLG
+570 ILMIGLG

-590 TGVALAIFMANSGGA
+590 TGVSLAIFMSNSGGA

-611 YVEEGHLGGKGSFAH
+611 FVEEGHLGGKGSFAH

-636 DPYKDTAGPA
+636 DPYKDTAGPS

-667 WIQ
+667 WL

>member
-1 MLTACPLF
+1 M
-9 VIIKFDNGG
+9 
-18 GILAILFSSILAG
+18 ILLFSSIAIG
-31 TILIVYLTLNVLD
+31 TVLIIYLTLSVLD
-44 KSPGNEKTEKIS
+44 KSPGNEKTERIS
-56 RIIQRGAKSFL
+56 NIIQKGARSFL
-67 FQEYTIFFP
+67 FQEYTVFFP
-76 IVFLL
+76 IVIVLA
-81 SLLFGFSSG
+81 LLFTFTTGYKQ
-90 WVNAISFIIGSSFS
+90 ALSFIIGSVFS
-104 VLAGFFGML
+104 VLAGFFGMM

-119 ARTAWGATKGIGE
+119 ARTAWGATKGVGE

-145 LIVSVLGLA
+145 LTVSVLGLL
-154 GLGIVYLLFG
+154 GLSIVYLMFG

-241 GSIFSAI
+241 GSIFSGIA
-248 SLGYA
+248 LGYI
-253 LFGASGIT
+253 LFGDKGILN
-261 STLYIISF
+261 TLYIVGF
-269 GLISSILAIILVKV
+269 GLIASILAIILVKV
-283 LSRLNTEPALA
+283 LSKMNTEPALA
-294 LRSGTIASSVIFL
+294 LRSGTIASSVVFL
-307 AFSLSYAI
+307 IFSLAYSI
-315 MDKNMNLFWTVLV
+315 IEKNLNLFWVVLI
-328 GNIVGVSIGL
+328 GNIVGVAIGL

-354 SAAMGPANVIISGT
+354 SAMMGPANVIISGT

-378 TILIAV
+378 TIIIAV
-384 GTLISHK
+384 GTLLAYKIA
-391 LGGLYGIAMA
+391 GLYGIAMA

-427 VAQMA
+427 VAEMS
-432 GLEKGVRDITDKL
+432 GLDKSVRAITDKL

-477 IAHIQQIQLQD
+477 TAHVQEINLQD

-504 FSALAMNAVGDAAND
+504 FSALTMNAVGDAAND

-526 QIREMP
+526 QIKEIP
-532 GILAGATEPDYGSC
+532 GILSGTSEPDYQSC

-559 LPSVLAIASPI
+559 LPAILAILAPI
-570 ILMLGLG
+570 ILMVGLG
-577 VQSVAGL
+577 VQAVAGL

-611 YVEEGHLGGKGSFAH
+611 FVEEGHLGGKGSFTH

-636 DPYKDTAGPA
+636 DPYKDTAGPS

-667 WIQ
+667 WL

>member
-1 MLTACPLF
+1 MAL
-9 VIIKFDNGG
+9 
-18 GILAILFSSILAG
+18 LFSSILAG
-31 TILIVYLTLNVLD
+31 LVLIIYLTLTVLD

-56 RIIQRGAKSFL
+56 RIIQKGARSFL
-67 FQEYTIFFP
+67 MQEYTVFFP
-76 IVFLL
+76 IVFALAI
-81 SLLFGFSSG
+81 LFGFSSG
-90 WVNAISFIIGSSFS
+90 WTKATAFVIGSIFS
-104 VLAGFFGML
+104 VLAGFFGMT

-119 ARTAWGATKGIGE
+119 ARTAWGATRSIGE

-145 LIVSVLGLA
+145 LVVSVLGLL
-154 GLGIVYLLFG
+154 GLGIVYLVFG
-164 LQAVSYYSLGAS
+164 LEEITFYSLGAS

-200 GKVESNLPEDDPR
+200 GKVEANLPEDDPR

-248 SLGYA
+248 ALGYA
-253 LFGASGIT
+253 LFGEKGILD
-261 STLYIISF
+261 TLYIISF
-269 GLISSILAIILVKV
+269 GLLASIIAIVFVKV
-283 LSRLNTEPALA
+283 LSKLNTEPAKA
-294 LRSGTIASSVIFL
+294 LRLGTITASVVFLVISF
-307 AFSLSYAI
+307 AYSI
-315 MDKNMNLFWTVLV
+315 MEKNLNLFWTVLV
-328 GNIVGVSIGL
+328 GNIVGVLIGL

-378 TILIAV
+378 TILIAL
-384 GTLISHK
+384 GTYVSYRLA
-391 LGGLYGIAMA
+391 GLYGVAMA

-427 VAQMA
+427 IAQMA
-432 GLEKGVRDITDKL
+432 GLDKSVREITDKL

-477 IAHIQQIQLQD
+477 AAHVQSIQLQD

-495 LIGAMLTFF
+495 LVGAMLTFF
-504 FSALAMNAVGDAAND
+504 FSALTMNAVGDAAND

-526 QIREMP
+526 QIREVP
-532 GILAGATEPDYGSC
+532 GILSGTTEPDYDSC

-559 LPSVLAIASPI
+559 TPAVLAIAAPI
-570 ILMLGLG
+570 ILMVGLG
-577 VQSVAGL
+577 VQAVVGL
-584 LIGSTV
+584 LIGATV

-636 DPYKDTAGPA
+636 DPYKDTAGPS
-646 LNILIKLMAITS
+646 LNILVKLMAITS

-667 WIQ
+667 WL

>member
-1 MLTACPLF
+1 LILPF
-9 VIIKFDNGG
+9 SSVII
-18 GILAILFSSILAG
+18 G
-31 TILIVYLTLNVLD
+31 TILIIYLTLNVLD
-44 KSPGNEKTEKIS
+44 KSSGNERTEKIS
-56 RIIQRGAKSFL
+56 KIIQIGARSFL
-67 FQEYTIFFP
+67 FQEYAVFFP
-76 IVFLL
+76 IVGVLAV
-81 SLLFGFSSG
+81 LFGFTTG
-90 WVNAISFIIGSSFS
+90 YKEAASFIIGSFFS
-104 VLAGFFGML
+104 VMAGFFGMM

-119 ARTAWGATKGIGE
+119 ARTAWGAIKGVGE

-145 LIVSVLGLA
+145 LTVSVLGLF
-154 GLGIVYLLFG
+154 GLSIVYILFG

-200 GKVESNLPEDDPR
+200 GKVEANLPEDDPR

-241 GSIFSAI
+241 GSIFSGIAI
-248 SLGYA
+248 GYL
-253 LFGASGIT
+253 LFGDKGILN
-261 STLYIISF
+261 TLYVVSF
-269 GLISSILAIILVKV
+269 GLIASIIAIIFVKV
-283 LSRLNTEPALA
+283 MSKMNVEPALT
-294 LRSGTIASSVIFL
+294 LRSGTITSSVIFL
-307 AFSLSYAI
+307 VLSLAYSI
-315 MDKNMNLFWTVLV
+315 IEKNLNLFWVVLI
-328 GNIVGVSIGL
+328 GNVVGVFIGL

-384 GTLISHK
+384 GTLLAYKISE
-391 LGGLYGIAMA
+391 LYGIAMA

-427 VAQMA
+427 VAEMS
-432 GLEKGVRDITDKL
+432 GLDKSVRSITDKL

-477 IAHIQQIQLQD
+477 TAHIQELHLQD

-504 FSALAMNAVGDAAND
+504 FSALTMNAVGDAAND

-526 QIREMP
+526 QIKEIP
-532 GILAGATEPDYGSC
+532 GILLGSAEPDYQSC

-559 LPSVLAIASPI
+559 VPSVLAILSPI
-570 ILMLGLG
+570 ILMIGLG

-584 LIGSTV
+584 LIGATV
-590 TGVALAIFMANSGGA
+590 TGVSLAIFMANSGGA

-636 DPYKDTAGPA
+636 DPYKDTAGPS

-667 WIQ
+667 WL

>member
-1 MLTACPLF
+1 MPLTAFVLWITRSQVVGREVPPLSLLY
-9 VIIKFDNGG
+9 VSVAAGG
-18 GILAILFSSILAG
+18 TLLVF
-31 TILIVYLTLNVLD
+31 LTLNVLD
-44 KSPGNEKTEKIS
+44 KSPGNERTEKLS
-56 RIIQRGAKSFL
+56 RIIQRGARSFL
-67 FQEYTIFFP
+67 LQEYVVFFP
-76 IVFLL
+76 IVALL
-81 SLLFGFSSG
+81 SLIFLLLSG
-90 WVNAISFIIGSSFS
+90 HGSALSFLTGAVFS
-104 VLAGFFGML
+104 VLSGFFGMM

-119 ARTAWGATKGIGE
+119 ARTAWGATKGVGE

-145 LIVSVLGLA
+145 LTVSVLGLT
-154 GLGIVYLLFG
+154 GLGLVYALFG
-164 LQAVSYYSLGAS
+164 LKAVSFYSLGAS

-200 GKVESNLPEDDPR
+200 GKVEANLPEDDPR

-241 GSIFSAI
+241 GSIFSGMA
-248 SLGYA
+248 LGSVLA
-253 LFGASGIT
+253 GERGVLD
-261 STLYIISF
+261 TLSIVSF
-269 GLISSILAIILVKV
+269 GLIGSVLGIISVKV
-283 LSRLNTEPALA
+283 LSKLNVEPAKA
-294 LRSGTIASSVIFL
+294 LRSGTIISSVVFL
-307 AFSLSYAI
+307 LTSLTYLALNSELRTFFI
-315 MDKNMNLFWTVLV
+315 VLV
-328 GNIVGVSIGL
+328 GNAVGVLIGL

-346 KKVEKLAH
+346 RKVEKLAH

-368 ALGMESTAVI
+368 ALGMESTGVI
-378 TILIAV
+378 VVLIAG
-384 GTLISHK
+384 GTLLAYW
-391 LGGLYGIAMA
+391 LGELYGVALA

-427 VAQMA
+427 IAQMA
-432 GLEKGVRDITDKL
+432 GLDKSVRSITDKL

-477 IAHIQQIQLQD
+477 VAHVETLELQD
-488 PKMFIGA
+488 PKLFIGA

-504 FSALAMNAVGDAAND
+504 FSALTMNAVGDAAND

-526 QIREMP
+526 QIREIP
-532 GILAGATEPDYGSC
+532 GILLGTAEPDYDSC
-546 IKIATKGALKRMV
+546 IRIATKGALKRMV
-559 LPSVLAIASPI
+559 APALLAIASPI
-570 ILMLGLG
+570 ALMWLLG
-577 VQSVAGL
+577 VQAVAGL
-584 LIGSTV
+584 LVGATV

-636 DPYKDTAGPA
+636 DPYKDTAGPS
-646 LNILIKLMAITS
+646 LNILIKLMAITA
-658 IVFYSIVGR
+658 IVFYQLR
-667 WIQ
+667 LR

>member
-1 MLTACPLF
+1 L
-9 VIIKFDNGG
+9 
-18 GILAILFSSILAG
+18 ILLFSSVLAG
-31 TILIVYLTLNVLD
+31 VILVVYLTLTVLD
-44 KSPGNEKTEKIS
+44 KSTGNERTEKIS
-56 RIIQRGAKSFL
+56 RIIQKGARSFL
-67 FQEYTIFFP
+67 FQEYAIFFP
-76 IVFLL
+76 IVFVLAVLL
-81 SLLFGFSSG
+81 GFSSG
-90 WVNAISFIIGSSFS
+90 WTNAIAFIIGSVFS
-104 VLAGFFGML
+104 VLAGFFGMT

-119 ARTAWGATKGIGE
+119 ARTAWGATKGVGE

-145 LIVSVLGLA
+145 LVVSVLGLL
-154 GLGIVYLLFG
+154 GLSIVYLTFG
-164 LQAVSYYSLGAS
+164 LKAVSFYSLGAS

-200 GKVESNLPEDDPR
+200 GKVEANLPEDDPR

-248 SLGYA
+248 VLGYA
-253 LFGASGIT
+253 LFGDKGILH
-261 STLYIISF
+261 TLYIISF
-269 GLISSILAIILVKV
+269 GLISSILAIIFVKV
-283 LSRLNTEPALA
+283 LSRLNTEPAVA
-294 LRSGTIASSVIFL
+294 LRMGTISSSVIFL
-307 AFSLSYAI
+307 VFALAYAI
-315 MDKNMNLFWTVLV
+315 IEKNMNLFWTVLT
-328 GNIVGVSIGL
+328 GNVVGVFIGL

-346 KKVEKLAH
+346 KNVEKLAH

-384 GTLISHK
+384 GTLISYK
-391 LGGLYGIAMA
+391 LSGLYGTAMA

-427 VAQMA
+427 VAQMS
-432 GLEKGVRDITDKL
+432 GLDKSVREITDKL

-477 IAHIQQIQLQD
+477 IAHVQRLQLQD
-488 PKMFIGA
+488 PNMFIGA
-495 LIGAMLTFF
+495 LIGAMLTFY
-504 FSALAMNAVGDAAND
+504 FSALTMNAVGDAAND

-526 QIREMP
+526 QIKEVP
-532 GILAGATEPDYGSC
+532 GILSGVVDPDYESC
-546 IKIATKGALKRMV
+546 IKIATKGALKRMI
-559 LPSVLAIASPI
+559 LPSILAIAAPI
-570 ILMLGLG
+570 ILMIGLG

-590 TGVALAIFMANSGGA
+590 TGVSLAIFMSNSGGA

-611 YVEEGHLGGKGSFAH
+611 FVEEGHLGGKGSFAH

-636 DPYKDTAGPA
+636 DPYKDTAGPS

-667 WIQ
+667 WL